1 MNGAIGHR
9 GRQVA
14 GSRTLV
20 PAPDAGGM
28 PVCVP
33 SVFRRRGT
41 VPAGFSNALLW
52 LATTGMAIAAPAAS
66 TWSLLPQPVD
76 ARLAP
81 SGVVKIVDG
90 ALVAVRGADSNQV
103 QPTVDRVM
111 QLVANTRGVQF
122 HAATRADPPPATQV
136 GLGHQ

>member
-90 ALVAVRGADSNQV
+90 ALVAVRGAGRPRV
-103 QPTVDRVM
+103 QAPVGRV
-111 QLVANTRGVQF
+111 LELGGNTRRVQV
-122 HAATRADPPPATQV
+122 HA
-136 GLGHQ
+136 